1 MQGWSDFAVVI
12 GGAAAA
18 LTGLLFVAVT
28 LRIGDVGP
36 SLALRSRAAQT
47 LVLFTVIVVFAA
59 LLTIPQPATAFTL
72 ETLVLGAVE
81 AVALATLE
89 HRAKHG
95 GRTPSSFE
103 RFLGFAS
110 PNIVAPALLLIGAVL
125 LLLHV
130 EWAIALQ
137 AASALLGLAGGVFSA
152 WAFIVRLGPSAH

>member
-59 LLTIPQPATAFTL
+59 LLTAPQAPTAFAV
-72 ETLVLGAVE
+72 ETLVLGAIE

-89 HRAKHG
+89 HRARHG

-103 RFLGFAS
+103 HFLEFAS
-110 PNIVAPALLLIGAVL
+110 PNVIAPALLIVGAVL
-125 LLLHV
+125 LLLGI

-137 AASALLGLAGGVFSA
+137 AAAALLALAGGVSSA
-152 WAFIVRLGPSAH
+152 WAFIVRLGPSAR